1 MTRFKLIRLKN
12 SMMFANALSNA
23 IGICVTVFM
32 SFFESRTL
40 LSPEYIDF
48 MGRLNMIFLPASFAL
63 GFGLAFIYERPIRDF
78 LNNKFH
84 GVPMTGEAET
94 AARRRLLNEPFFL
107 IAFDMAIWITAAVF
121 YSSMMWKYNWGD
133 YGIADNFYRNLFT
146 GLITSTIA
154 FFVLQRI
161 LQHALAPVFFPKG
174 GLSAIPKTIRIRIGT
189 RLGAMLLACNLVPF
203 FAILLSSIGL
213 FQNVQNPN
221 DLLDELRTSLIVDS
235 LVFIC
240 VGFWVTFLVS
250 SNLTR
255 PLTDIIQVL
264 RKIREEQFDEKVR
277 VTTNDEI
284 GYTGDAIN
292 EMTEGLKERDFIKKT
307 FGKYVSEEIRDEILS
322 GKTPLDG
329 EIKEVTVLFADL
341 RNFTSLVESTPPREV
356 VSIINEYFKE
366 MEEAINLH
374 NGLVLQ
380 YIGDEIEAVFG
391 APVFRREHPVLAV
404 QAAME
409 MATRLK
415 KLNVEL
421 EHRGCRPLSHGIGIH
436 TGEVVAAN
444 IGSPDR
450 LSYTLVGDTVNLASR
465 LQELNKEFGTQI
477 IISGSTRAHLNGAV
491 KLKELPVKTVRGKIR
506 PVEVFALAY

>member
-1 MTRFKLIRLKN
+1 
-12 SMMFANALSNA
+12 
-23 IGICVTVFM
+23 
-32 SFFESRTL
+32 
-40 LSPEYIDF
+40 
-48 MGRLNMIFLPASFAL
+48 
-63 GFGLAFIYERPIRDF
+63 
-78 LNNKFH
+78 
-84 GVPMTGEAET
+84 
-94 AARRRLLNEPFFL
+94 
-107 IAFDMAIWITAAVF
+107 
-121 YSSMMWKYNWGD
+121 
-133 YGIADNFYRNLFT
+133 
-146 GLITSTIA
+146 
-154 FFVLQRI
+154 
-161 LQHALAPVFFPKG
+161 
-174 GLSAIPKTIRIRIGT
+174 
-189 RLGAMLLACNLVPF
+189 
-203 FAILLSSIGL
+203 L
-213 FQNVQNPN
+213 FQNVENPY
-221 DLLDELRTSLIVDS
+221 DLLDELRISLLVDS
-235 LVFIC
+235 LVFMG

-255 PLTDIIQVL
+255 PLKDIIQVL
-264 RKIREEQFDEKVR
+264 RKIRDEQFDEKVR

-284 GYTGDAIN
+284 GYTGDVIN

-341 RNFTSLVESTPPREV
+341 RNFTTMVESTPPREV

-391 APVFRREHPVLAV
+391 APVYHREHPVLAV

-409 MATRLK
+409 MEQRLQ
-415 KLNVEL
+415 KLNAEL
-421 EHRGCRPLSHGIGIH
+421 EARGRRPLAHGIGIH

-465 LQELNKEFGTQI
+465 LQELNKEFGTQV
-477 IISGSTRAHLNGAV
+477 IISGSTRAHLNGTV

-506 PVEVFALAY
+506 PVEIFALD